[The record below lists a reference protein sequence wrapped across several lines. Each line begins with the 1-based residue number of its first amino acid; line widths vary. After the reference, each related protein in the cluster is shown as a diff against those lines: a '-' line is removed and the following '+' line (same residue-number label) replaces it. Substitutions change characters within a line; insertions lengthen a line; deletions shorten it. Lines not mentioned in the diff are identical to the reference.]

1 MAVTA
6 VLRDTHCKREGYI
19 YRERKLNEEKGIL
32 MIDKVVSFC
41 TANWRFEVKK
51 IKVKERTDYHVL
63 NYRRFVHRFILY
75 NGGRIL

>member
-1 MAVTA
+1 
-6 VLRDTHCKREGYI
+6 
-19 YRERKLNEEKGIL
+19 
-32 MIDKVVSFC
+32 MIDKVVLFC

-51 IKVKERTDYHVL
+51 IKVKERTDYNVL